1 MNKLEAQIIVENT
14 GNYDEGDTEYIL
26 ETYEELDKHRDFK
39 DNRRDKRFIVK
50 FHDIFYYM
58 PDEFEKG
65 NEDLVDSLFD
75 DFCWQQSEWIAE
87 EAIEEDIDIDMMLAD
102 MYVGHYQAFL
112 VDIPEITDENI
123 IDLAMKIY
131 DEAGYRG
138 KEYVKGYIH
147 LVNLLQD
154 LEDNYMTY
162 WIEFLRSG
170 EYMPEKY
177 IKEIEEKYKS
187 DKERRIN
194 RWTI

>member
-14 GNYDEGDTEYIL
+14 GNYDEEDTEYVL

-58 PDEFEKG
+58 PEEFERDH
-65 NEDLVDSLFD
+65 EDLVDSLFE
-75 DFCWQQSEWIAE
+75 DFCWQQSEYIEDA
-87 EAIEEDIDIDMMLAD
+87 AREEDIDMDIMFSN

-123 IDLAMKIY
+123 IDLAMNIC
-131 DEAGYRG
+131 DEVGYKG
-138 KEYVKGYIH
+138 KEYVKGYIY
-147 LVNLLQD
+147 LVDLLQD

-162 WIEFLRSG
+162 WIEFLKDN
-170 EYMPEKY
+170 ELIPEKY
-177 IKEIEEKYKS
+177 IKEIEDKYKANQ
-187 DKERRIN
+187 ERRK
-194 RWTI
+194 